1 MTGAPIVRFAPS
13 PTGYLHVGGAHSALA
28 NWMVARRSGG
38 TFRLRIEDTDAERN
52 RPELVE
58 NVLDMLRWLGLD
70 WDGDPVHQSDRRDEH
85 HRTALEM
92 AERGLAYWCDCTTEQ
107 VQARAKE
114 RGGPPGYDGHC
125 RDRELE
131 PGEGRALRFRVPE
144 GRTGWTDLVRGEVT
158 FDNTS
163 LEDFVLLR
171 SNGSPVFLLVNAL
184 DDAAMGITHVIR
196 GEDHVNG
203 TPKYLMILR
212 ALGLPEPEAFA
223 HMPLLVNESRKKLSK
238 RRDDVSVADY
248 RAEGFLPEAMVNYL
262 ALLGWGPPDG
272 VEVRPV
278 AEIVPLYDL
287 AEVNPSPAFFD
298 RRKLLHVNGEWIRG
312 LDVDDFVARAAEFL
326 PAGDEPL
333 AALRALAPLVQ
344 ERVKTL
350 AEVPDLVDFLWL
362 EEPDVDQAAW
372 DKAMVRGRAAG
383 EVLDG
388 ALAELRSLAATGD
401 RDEGAG
407 ATGTGDEA
415 AGPTGGWT
423 AEALSAA
430 VERVAADVG
439 LVNAEGRPQVGKAQ
453 APIRV
458 AVTGRSVGPPLWESL
473 VVLGAE
479 RTLARLAAARERL
492 G

>member
-1 MTGAPIVRFAPS
+1 MTAPGKGVTGTLGKVTGAPIVRFAPS

-28 NWMVARRSGG
+28 NWLFARRTGG
-38 TFRLRIEDTDAERN
+38 SFRLRIEDTDAERN
-52 RPELVE
+52 RPELIE
-58 NVLDMLRWLGLD
+58 NVLEMLRWLGLG
-70 WDGDPVHQSDRRDEH
+70 WDGDAVRQSDRAEVHR
-85 HRTALEM
+85 RTALDM
-92 AERGLAYWCDCTTEQ
+92 ADRGLAYWCDCTAEQ

-125 RDRELE
+125 RDDGRE

-144 GRTGWTDLVRGEVT
+144 GTTGWTDLVRGPVSFENAV
-158 FDNTS
+158 

-171 SNGSPVFLLVNAL
+171 SNGTPVFLLVNAL
-184 DDAAMGITHVIR
+184 DDAEMGITHVIR

-203 TPKYLMILR
+203 TPKYLLILR

-272 VEVRPV
+272 VEVRPID
-278 AEIVPLYDL
+278 EIVGLYAL
-287 AEVNPSPAFFD
+287 ADVNPSPAFFD
-298 RRKLLHVNGEWIRG
+298 RKKLTHVNGEWIRG
-312 LDVDDFVARAAEFL
+312 LAPDDFLARAAPFL
-326 PAGDEPL
+326 PPGDAPL
-333 AALRALAPLVQ
+333 SALRALAPLVQ

-350 AEVPDLVDFLWL
+350 AEVTELVDFLWL
-362 EEPDVDQAAW
+362 DEPDIDEAAW
-372 DKAMVRGRAAG
+372 DKAMVRGKAAA

-388 ALAELRSLAATGD
+388 ATAELRALADG
-401 RDEGAG
+401 GA
-407 ATGTGDEA
+407 D
-415 AGPTGGWT
+415 GWT

-430 VERVAADVG
+430 VERVAASVG

-453 APIRV
+453 APLRV

-473 VVLGAE
+473 VVLGPE
-479 RTLARLAAARERL
+479 RTLVRLVAARERL

>member
-1 MTGAPIVRFAPS
+1 MTGAGRGGAGTLGRVTGAPIVRFAPS
-13 PTGYLHVGGAHSALA
+13 PTGFLHVGGAHSALA
-28 NWMVARRSGG
+28 NWMFARRTGG
-38 TFRLRIEDTDAERN
+38 SFRLRIEDTDAERN
-52 RPELVE
+52 RPELIE
-58 NVLDMLRWLGLD
+58 NVLEMLRWLGLE
-70 WDGDPVHQSDRRDEH
+70 WDGEPVHQSDRVESHR
-85 HRTALEM
+85 RTALDL
-92 AERGLAYWCDCTTEQ
+92 ADRGLAYWCDCTAEQ
-107 VQARAKE
+107 VQARAKD

-125 RDRELE
+125 RERGLE
-131 PGEGRALRFRVPE
+131 PGDGRALRFRIPT
-144 GRTGWTDLVRGEVT
+144 GTTGWTDLVRGEVS
-158 FDNTS
+158 FENAA

-171 SNGSPVFLLVNAL
+171 SNGTPVFLLVNAL
-184 DDAAMGITHVIR
+184 DDADMGITHVIR

-272 VEVRPV
+272 VEVRPID
-278 AEIVPLYDL
+278 EIVGLYDL
-287 AEVNPSPAFFD
+287 AAVNPSPAFFD
-298 RRKLLHVNGEWIRG
+298 RKKLTHVNGEWIRG
-312 LDVDDFVARAAEFL
+312 LDPDDFVARAASFL
-326 PAGDEPL
+326 PPGDAPL

-362 EEPDVDQAAW
+362 DEPDIDEAAW
-372 DKAMVRGRAAG
+372 DKAMVRGKAAT
-383 EVLDG
+383 EVVDG
-388 ALAELRSLAATGD
+388 ALVELRALADG
-401 RDEGAG
+401 GAE
-407 ATGTGDEA
+407 T
-415 AGPTGGWT
+415 WT
-423 AEALSAA
+423 AEALAAA
-430 VERVAADVG
+430 VEDVAASVG

-453 APIRV
+453 APLRV

-473 VVLGAE
+473 VVLGPE
-479 RTLARLAAARERL
+479 RTLARLVAARERL